1 MIGKLTI
8 VTLGAYVKKSEV
20 VKFETIVKALEK
32 ALAGCNQN

>member
-8 VTLGAYVKKSEV
+8 VALGVYVKKSEV
-20 VKFETIVKALEK
+20 VKFETILK